1 MVTVME
7 KATATEV
14 MGSMMSLLA
23 IKDYIN
29 MEGIH
34 AYDHDRLNWS
44 RAAYAIYKSNYPS
57 GEAAVPPKL
66 YSSSHSTYF
75 PF

>member
-1 MVTVME
+1 MAEATTAKLMGTMVI
-7 KATATEV
+7 
-14 MGSMMSLLA
+14 LLA

-57 GEAAVPPKL
+57 GEAAVPPKAIFFISL
-66 YSSSHSTYF
+66 NVLSI
-75 PF
+75 